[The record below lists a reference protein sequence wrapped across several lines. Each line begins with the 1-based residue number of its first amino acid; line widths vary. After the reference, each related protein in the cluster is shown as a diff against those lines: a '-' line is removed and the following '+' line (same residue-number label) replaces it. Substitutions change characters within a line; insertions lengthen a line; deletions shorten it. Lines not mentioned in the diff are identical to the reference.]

1 MIRRST
7 VQVGVAAGG
16 QQVRFNSMGLL
27 ARIKHVIV
35 HGKKSPAASYVSRS
49 NVQPDE
55 VGLKYNQAP
64 DAEWRR
70 VQFLAFFCGCSTL
83 GTYCLS
89 LLYPE
94 YARSFKDDPKCRL
107 P

>member
-1 MIRRST
+1 MRRPTQVVCTRSAGQTRST
-7 VQVGVAAGG
+7 GTGI
-16 QQVRFNSMGLL
+16 F

-49 NVQPDE
+49 NLQPDE

-70 VQFLAFFCGCSTL
+70 VQFLAFFCGCSTI

-94 YARSFKDDPKCRL
+94 YARQFKDDPKCRL